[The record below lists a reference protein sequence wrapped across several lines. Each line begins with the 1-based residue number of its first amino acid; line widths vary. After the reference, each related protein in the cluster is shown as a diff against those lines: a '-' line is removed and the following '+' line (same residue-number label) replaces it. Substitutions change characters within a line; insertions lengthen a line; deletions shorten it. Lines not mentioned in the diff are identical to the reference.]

1 MYLKS
6 IEIHGFKSFA
16 NKIVLD
22 FHKGITA
29 IVGPNGSGKSNVS
42 DAVRWVLGEQSAR
55 QLRGASMQD
64 VIFAG
69 TQNRKALGYA
79 YVAITLD
86 NSDQAL
92 PVDYKELT
100 VARRVYRSGESEYLL
115 NGTPCRLRD
124 VNELFFDTGIGK
136 EGYSIIGQGQI
147 EKILSGKPEERRELF
162 DEAVGIVKYKQRKKV
177 TLKKLEDEREN
188 LVRVTDIL
196 SELERQVGPLQK
208 QSQTARRYLAAKE
221 ELKHLDVNMFLMEAQ
236 RLKGQLQDISDKY
249 RIAEDQMDE
258 QKKSLADLK
267 LTYSKME
274 EDLNQ
279 RDLQMEELRKR
290 QKENE
295 LTKSRLENQITLL
308 EEQIRSAENADASI
322 LNQIQTARSD
332 RKDRA
337 EELSR
342 HERAREELNASLL
355 AAREKLAAARSEYQ
369 DLQDRCNAVSAEAE
383 EGQRKLLQLVAER
396 ADLKSEEQK
405 YKTTLEQINIRKSRL
420 TQRML
425 ERRTEEGD
433 IGAKADQAQKAY
445 EKSRAKRDAIQEK
458 KETLDADQLNWK
470 NKRRDLRQDIDQK
483 TVAYH
488 RSNSRLESL
497 RNIAE
502 RYDGYGNAIKKVME
516 QKREYPGI
524 EGLVSELIH
533 VPKDYE
539 TAIETALG
547 GNIQNI
553 VTDTE
558 TTAKRMVTFLKENRA
573 GRATFLPL
581 TSVKGRSQSQTETL
595 LNEPGVIGVASQ
607 LVQTDSRY
615 RGIVSYLLGRILLV
629 DQIDHAIALA
639 RANHY
644 SLHIV
649 TLDGDYL
656 RPGGSISGGRFKHSG
671 NLLARNREVKQ
682 LEEEVA
688 GLKEALSQARMHL
701 EEIDTALALLSD
713 DRAEVQAELEAANLE
728 VNTAKLQW
736 EQAKEISRN
745 SEQAFASLQKEKAS
759 LDEQIKEI
767 KEGQKELD
775 QRRQSS
781 GQREVRLKERIS
793 VLGTDLEKLNLSAAS
808 AFEQLSAI
816 QMAEAAARQKVDFE
830 EENII
835 RLRAEVDRA
844 DQTIEELTRQKKTS
858 GEEAQGK
865 KKQIEE
871 IKMTILAAED
881 RQEEIETSLKE
892 KQEAYVSLN
901 EAYKSGFE
909 EREKLSDVINSL
921 DKELYRLEA
930 QRQKAQE
937 ALESQN
943 NYMWQEYELTLHA
956 AMELMDENLKDRS
969 QMQQRIR
976 SIRDDIRSMGN
987 VNVNA
992 IEQYRELAERYEFL
1006 KTQHDDLV
1014 RAEDQLVQ
1022 IIEDLDQGMR
1032 RQFSE
1037 GFRRIQDQFDATF
1050 RELFGGGKG
1059 SLELTE
1065 GEDVLETGIRIIAQ
1079 PPGKKLQNMM
1089 QMSGGEK
1096 SLTAIALL
1104 FAIQSLKPS
1113 PFCLLDEIEAALD
1126 DANVDRFAR
1135 YLHKLTRNTQF
1146 IVITHRRGTMN
1157 AADRLYGITMQEKGV
1172 STLVSVNLIE
1182 SKLDD

>member
-16 NKIVLD
+16 NKMVLD
-22 FHKGITA
+22 FHNGITG

-69 TQNRKALGYA
+69 TQNRKPLGYA

-86 NSDQAL
+86 NADQAL
-92 PVDYKELT
+92 PVDYKEVT

-188 LVRVTDIL
+188 LVRVSDIL
-196 SELERQVGPLQK
+196 SELERQVGPLQR
-208 QSQTARRYLAAKE
+208 QSETARRFLAAKE
-221 ELKHLDVNMFLMEAQ
+221 ELRHLDVNMFLIEAE
-236 RLKGQLQDISDKY
+236 RLGGQIQDISEKY
-249 RIAEDQMDE
+249 RIAEDQMNE
-258 QKKSLADLK
+258 QKKLLEDLK
-267 LTYSKME
+267 LTYTKME
-274 EDLNQ
+274 EDLHRQ
-279 RDLQMEELRKR
+279 DAQMEELRRK

-295 LTKSRLENQITLL
+295 LTKSRLENQIDLL
-308 EEQIRSAENADASI
+308 REQIRSAENIDA
-322 LNQIQTARSD
+322 NIQERIQAVRTDREAR
-332 RKDRA
+332 A
-337 EELSR
+337 GELSR
-342 HERAREELNASLL
+342 HEKAREELSASLL
-355 AAREKLAAARSEYQ
+355 AVREKLAAARTKFHE
-369 DLQDRCNAVSAEAE
+369 LQDKCSAVSAEAE
-383 EGQRKLLQLVAER
+383 EGQKKLLQLMAER

-425 ERRTEEGD
+425 ERKTEEGD
-433 IGAKADQAQKAY
+433 ISGKAQRARKSY
-445 EKSRAKRDAIQEK
+445 EESRIRRDAIQEK
-458 KETLDADQLNWK
+458 KRTFDADQRSWK
-470 NKRRDLRQDIDQK
+470 NKRQDLRQDIDQK
-483 TVAYH
+483 TVTFH
-488 RSNSRLESL
+488 KSNSRLESL

-516 QKREYPGI
+516 QKRDNPGI

-533 VPKDYE
+533 VPKEYE

-547 GNIQNI
+547 GRIQNI

-558 TTAKRMVTFLKENRA
+558 TTAKRMVAFLKENRA

-581 TSVKGRSQSQTETL
+581 TSVKGRGQNQMDSL
-595 LNEPGVIGVASQ
+595 LNERGVMGVASQ
-607 LVQTDSRY
+607 LIQADPKYSE
-615 RGIVSYLLGRILLV
+615 IVSYLLGRVLV
-629 DQIDHAIALA
+629 VDHIDHAIALA
-639 RANHY
+639 RVNHY

-649 TLDGDYL
+649 TLEGDYL
-656 RPGGSISGGRFKHSG
+656 SPGGSISGGRFKHSG

-682 LEEEVA
+682 LEKEVEEL
-688 GLKEALSQARMHL
+688 GNALTKARRHL
-701 EEIDTALALLSD
+701 EEIDTALALKAD
-713 DRAEVQAELEAANLE
+713 DLAEVQADLEAANLE

-736 EQAKEISRN
+736 EQAEEISRN
-745 SEQAFASLQKEKAS
+745 AEQAYASLHREKTS
-759 LDEQIKEI
+759 LDGQVRQIR
-767 KEGQKELD
+767 EGQEDLAR
-775 QRRQSS
+775 RRQLS
-781 GQREVRLKERIS
+781 GQREDQLRGRIAALGGDYERL
-793 VLGTDLEKLNLSAAS
+793 NAS
-808 AFEQLSAI
+808 MEIASEQVSAI
-816 QMAEAAARQKVDFE
+816 QMDETAARQKVDFE

-835 RLRAEVDRA
+835 RLRAEIDRT
-844 DQTIEELTRQKKTS
+844 DQEIEELTRQSGKSKKETD
-858 GEEAQGK
+858 GK
-865 KKQIEE
+865 KAQIEE
-871 IKMTILAAED
+871 IQKTIASEAD
-881 RQEEIETSLKE
+881 SQKSIEKSLKE
-892 KQEAYVSLN
+892 RQEAYVSLN
-901 EAYKSGFE
+901 ETYRSGFE
-909 EREKLSDVINSL
+909 EREKLSDAMNQL
-921 DKELYRLEA
+921 DKELYRLES
-930 QRQKAQE
+930 QRQKSQE
-937 ALESQN
+937 ALEGQN

-956 AMELMDENLKDRS
+956 AMELKDESLGDRS
-969 QMQQRIR
+969 QIKQRIR

-992 IEQYRELAERYEFL
+992 IEQYREVAERYEFL
-1006 KTQHDDLV
+1006 KTQHDDLIT
-1014 RAEDQLVQ
+1014 AEERLAQ
-1022 IIEDLDQGMR
+1022 IIDDLDQGMR

-1037 GFRRIQDQFDATF
+1037 GFGKIRRQFDATF
-1050 RELFGGGKG
+1050 RDLFGGGKG

-1065 GEDVLETGIRIIAQ
+1065 REDILETGIRIIAQ

-1135 YLHKLTRNTQF
+1135 YLHKLTRHTQF

-1157 AADRLYGITMQEKGV
+1157 AADRLYGITMQEKGI